1 MIKRLST
8 SGALVLLIILGF
20 GIKGWYIDETGIGTD
35 ESFSIYSA
43 QATIAQ
49 IITTLNKGDNPPLW
63 EIILHYWN
71 GIWGV
76 SLFASR
82 VLSLVFNVLTVI
94 PLYFIGERYVGR
106 HVGLV
111 ASILFLFSSFGLFIA
126 QEARVY
132 SLIGLL
138 VTTSSLLF
146 LSLRENPY
154 RLLTHFLL
162 AVVNMLIFYG
172 HYLGVWIIII
182 QLFSL
187 ALIPSFRS
195 SLQKKH
201 VFQYILLGM
210 LCVPQLPTIWQ
221 RLMTSGT
228 DGTWISKSEG
238 IADLYYM
245 ILKYSN
251 APVLAVLF
259 ILLSLAAIVY
269 AFSKRDKFSTII
281 YLTFWLWVPLILS
294 FLLSYQTGFFL
305 DRYFYFV
312 TPALYLL
319 AASCIHMALSSI
331 NIAKW
336 SAYSL
341 LSIGM
346 LSGLKLHSS
355 EMRYSGYH
363 KDVRPLSRMMVNH
376 LKQENAAV
384 IITPEWFAKDIVYY
398 YDYKLFTSYFDEFKN
413 QAKFKAP
420 LKKLNIY
427 CTSASIAS
435 SKLAIYD
442 KILMIDENQNNVYL
456 TDAIQVELDNNFH
469 LDSAYIKETR
479 RIFQYTHK

>member
-1 MIKRLST
+1 
-8 SGALVLLIILGF
+8 
-20 GIKGWYIDETGIGTD
+20 
-35 ESFSIYSA
+35 
-43 QATIAQ
+43 
-49 IITTLNKGDNPPLW
+49 
-63 EIILHYWN
+63 
-71 GIWGV
+71 
-76 SLFASR
+76 
-82 VLSLVFNVLTVI
+82 
-94 PLYFIGERYVGR
+94 
-106 HVGLV
+106 
-111 ASILFLFSSFGLFIA
+111 
-126 QEARVY
+126 
-132 SLIGLL
+132 
-138 VTTSSLLF
+138 
-146 LSLRENPY
+146 
-154 RLLTHFLL
+154 
-162 AVVNMLIFYG
+162 
-172 HYLGVWIIII
+172 
-182 QLFSL
+182 
-187 ALIPSFRS
+187 
-195 SLQKKH
+195 
-201 VFQYILLGM
+201 
-210 LCVPQLPTIWQ
+210 
-221 RLMTSGT
+221 
-228 DGTWISKSEG
+228 
-238 IADLYYM
+238 M

-269 AFSKRDKFSTII
+269 AFTKRDKFSTII

-363 KDVRPLSRMMVNH
+363 KDVRPLSKMMVKH
-376 LKQENAAV
+376 LKQENTAV

-398 YDYKLFTSYFDEFKN
+398 YDYELFTSYFDEFKN

-427 CTSASIAS
+427 CTSAAIAS

-469 LDSAYIKETR
+469 LDSAYVKETR